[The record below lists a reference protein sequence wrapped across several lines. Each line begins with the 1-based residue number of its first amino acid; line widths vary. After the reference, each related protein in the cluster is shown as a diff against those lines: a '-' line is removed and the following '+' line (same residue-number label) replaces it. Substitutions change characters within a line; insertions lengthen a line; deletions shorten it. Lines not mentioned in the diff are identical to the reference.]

1 MGIPEMAEKIE
12 ENLLAFHII
21 VFELEVAISH
31 NL

>member
-1 MGIPEMAEKIE
+1 MEIPEMAEKIE
-12 ENLLAFHII
+12 VNLLTFQII